1 MSFLFFI
8 EKNFKLKILKKF
20 NLKLQCRNQRSN
32 RSIMDIILY
41 YIVTVYLIKL
51 FRFYI
56 GNKNNF
62 IISLFSLAKKI
73 YCMIRFSSESLIFKI
88 N

>member
-62 IISLFSLAKKI
+62 IISLFSLAKKN
-73 YCMIRFSSESLIFKI
+73 LLHD
-88 N
+88 